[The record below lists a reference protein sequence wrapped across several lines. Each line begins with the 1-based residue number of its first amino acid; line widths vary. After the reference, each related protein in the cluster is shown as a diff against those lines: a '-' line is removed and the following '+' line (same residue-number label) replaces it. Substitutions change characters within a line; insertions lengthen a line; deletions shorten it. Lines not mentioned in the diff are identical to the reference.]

1 MLWTDE
7 SHKLSG
13 EVRDANNKIWGNLND
28 IKPAMRR
35 NEVVSNYAAM

>member
-7 SHKLSG
+7 THKLNA
-13 EVRDANNKIWGNLND
+13 EIKDDKNFVWGNLND